1 MKILELQPR
10 LQAIAD
16 MVPAGAVV
24 ADIGSDHGYLP
35 VYLLQSGRIPSAI
48 AGDINALPLQ
58 HGRQTAEEYGVA
70 QQMEFRLCNG
80 LADFAAGEADCI
92 VIAGMGGENI
102 VSIMGNA
109 PWLKGAAAPRL
120 LLQPMSKPELLRRW
134 LCENGYRILREKL
147 VWDKG
152 TLYAILEVTAGE
164 ARQLSPLQCYTGLL
178 EDDPLWPDYLRFW
191 IDKFSRTA
199 AGLRQAV
206 SEESAQKA
214 REWEAL
220 IEELKKLEGDALCRR

>member
-24 ADIGSDHGYLP
+24 ADIGSDHAYLP
-35 VYLLQSGRIPSAI
+35 VYLLQSGRIQKAI

-58 HGRQTAEEYGVA
+58 HGAQTAEEYGVT

-80 LADFAAGEADCI
+80 LADFSAGEADCI

-102 VSIMGNA
+102 ASIMESA
-109 PWLKGAAAPRL
+109 AWLKDENPPRL
-120 LLQPMSKPELLRRW
+120 LLQPMSKPEFLRRW
-134 LCENGYRILREKL
+134 LCENGYCFLREKL
-147 VWDKG
+147 IWDKG
-152 TLYAILEVTAGE
+152 VLYAIMEVTAGKG
-164 ARQLSPLQCYTGLL
+164 QSLSPLQYYTGLL
-178 EDDPLWPDYLRFW
+178 QEDPLWGDYLRYW

-206 SEESAQKA
+206 SEESVRKAQ
-214 REWEAL
+214 EWEML
-220 IEELKKLEGDALCRR
+220 IEELKKLEGETVCCE